1 MQRYEKKKITTCCEK
16 YCKHEAFERKELW
29 HRTIY
34 KTDTVMAG
42 RKHGKYRVAKF
53 AKSAKVFE
61 RVEKKKRKECVY
73 IKWC

>member
-34 KTDTVMAG
+34 KTDTAMAG
-42 RKHGKYRVAKF
+42 KKHGKYRVA
-53 AKSAKVFE
+53 
-61 RVEKKKRKECVY
+61 
-73 IKWC
+73 